1 LQANTNKELKLD
13 TIPAATIQDMIKA
26 GRIVEARTLLTVQ
39 ESALSTEELRAFTLE
54 LEQRQAEAEAAISQ
68 AERLEISGK
77 TEEAKALY
85 ESVLLF
91 AVDYPGIQEH
101 VKRMDEALLLTKA
114 IKHRNRRIRES
125 SPVPKKRTAG
135 KRLLTLLG
143 TGVVGGLTVAI
154 LLLLLEKPEPQ
165 QIPFSEKTSPTAP
178 GQTLAAKP
186 QEMKAAATEPSAPP
200 LKEKASPEQPF
211 VPPEAQVSVPPMPSL
226 PEKTQDAQPAAPE
239 QVVVPQNGLPQS
251 PPPPLPVS
259 ENLAVAVPPPSLPEK
274 NGRKRNFTYTVQVGD
289 SLSLIAARQLCQE
302 EAWKKI
308 YQLNREQIAEPHRLK
323 PGMVL
328 RLSGIENRCPAVP

>member
-1 LQANTNKELKLD
+1 MD

-114 IKHRNRRIRES
+114 IKHRSRRIRES
-125 SPVPKKRTAG
+125 SSVPKKRTAG

-143 TGVVGGLTVAI
+143 TGVAGGLTVAI

-186 QEMKAAATEPSAPP
+186 QEVKAAATEPSAPP
-200 LKEKASPEQPF
+200 LKEKAITGTTLRS
-211 VPPEAQVSVPPMPSL
+211 AGSSSVGTANAFTARKNSRCTASRPRTGGGAAKRVTTIAPSS
-226 PEKTQDAQPAAPE
+226 AARLREP
-239 QVVVPQNGLPQS
+239 GGS
-251 PPPPLPVS
+251 R
-259 ENLAVAVPPPSLPEK
+259 APS
-274 NGRKRNFTYTVQVGD
+274 
-289 SLSLIAARQLCQE
+289 IAAR
-302 EAWKKI
+302 K
-308 YQLNREQIAEPHRLK
+308 
-323 PGMVL
+323 
-328 RLSGIENRCPAVP
+328 

>member
-1 LQANTNKELKLD
+1 MD

-39 ESALSTEELRAFTLE
+39 ESALSTEELRTFTLE

-114 IKHRNRRIRES
+114 IKHRSRRIRES

-143 TGVVGGLTVAI
+143 TGLAGGLTVAI

-165 QIPFSEKTSPTAP
+165 QIPFSGKTSPTAP

-186 QEMKAAATEPSAPP
+186 QEVKAAAPEPSAPP
-200 LKEKASPEQPF
+200 LKEKASPGACAESSSTTHRSAGSP
-211 VPPEAQVSVPPMPSL
+211 SVGTANAFTARKNSRCTASRPR
-226 PEKTQDAQPAAPE
+226 TGGGAAKRVTTIAPC
-239 QVVVPQNGLPQS
+239 S
-251 PPPPLPVS
+251 AARS
-259 ENLAVAVPPPSLPEK
+259 ENLAAAVPPPSLPEK
-274 NGRKRNFTYTVQVGD
+274 NGRKRNVHLHGSGRRLPQPDRWT
-289 SLSLIAARQLCQE
+289 AAL
-302 EAWKKI
+302 
-308 YQLNREQIAEPHRLK
+308 P
-323 PGMVL
+323 
-328 RLSGIENRCPAVP
+328 